1 MQTCVEPSAGVGQL
15 EGAASVIVESRLKLP
30 ITLSTVSS
38 MRLLVRQPEPLALGV
53 NVVPEQLPKAAPNAL
68 SVGTSLATAW
78 RAAWRAASATVEVT
92 QSTRNRSI
100 DNASRKKRRGKTR
113 ANSTKAWPWLRLCL
127 RINTRPAART

>member
-1 MQTCVEPSAGVGQL
+1 MQTCVVPRVGVGHAD
-15 EGAASVIVESRLKLP
+15 GDASVIVELRLKLP

-53 NVVPEQLPKAAPNAL
+53 SVVPEQLPKAAPNAL

-78 RAAWRAASATVEVT
+78 RAAWRAASATVDVT

-100 DNASRKKRRGKTR
+100 DRASKKKRRGKTR
-113 ANSTKAWPWLRLCL
+113 ANSTSAWPLLRLCL
-127 RINTRPAART
+127 RIST

>member
-38 MRLLVRQPEPLALGV
+38 MRLLVRQPEPFAVGV
-53 NVVPEQLPKAAPNAL
+53 SVVPEQLPKLAPNAL

-100 DNASRKKRRGKTR
+100 ERASKKKRTGKTS
-113 ANSTKAWPWLRLCL
+113 ANSTNAWPRLPHL
-127 RINTRPAART
+127 WESPR